1 MRLAT
6 KLRINNNNNIN
17 NDGSLA
23 AKALGRLE
31 ALAAAAAYRAK
42 LFFLSPTPAFRQVSW
57 RVCLHQALSA
67 LSLTSL
73 GACAQ
78 KFFSLHHS

>member
-17 NDGSLA
+17 NDGSLG

-31 ALAAAAAYRAK
+31 ALAAAAAYPTK
-42 LFFLSPTPAFRQVSW
+42 LFFFSSTPAFRQVS
-57 RVCLHQALSA
+57 
-67 LSLTSL
+67 
-73 GACAQ
+73 
-78 KFFSLHHS
+78 